1 MLPLALAICAVLH
14 LPARAAE
21 DTAPVAPQTQADA
34 DEPLTPALD
43 ELLESTRRNVR
54 STAEWLARAVDGK
67 FGDKSFDEGG
77 KVGNGRVDLAFHKRQ
92 GAPRELALRF
102 NASFRLPNLEHRVH
116 MFIGNDDSRD
126 VVTDNPQSFSQQQRL
141 IESRA
146 PDNAFFAGI
155 KVPLLEFF
163 EFRLGVH
170 GPFNPFAQA
179 SFERSWAPTEA
190 DVFEFRE
197 TLFMTPDDHFG
208 STTVGSYALALSP
221 TLAVRWVNSATIT
234 RVTKR
239 FDWNSSL
246 GAYRAFG
253 GQRLLSVEAL
263 FSGFQGSG
271 VGVSEYGLQTRWE
284 QPIYRTWVLAEL
296 AIGHFWPRKDAL
308 SERARVWGAGVT
320 LKMKF

>member
-1 MLPLALAICAVLH
+1 LPACAQHAEPAVPPLA
-14 LPARAAE
+14 PQAREPGQAE
-21 DTAPVAPQTQADA
+21 ASESP
-34 DEPLTPALD
+34 TPAPTPELD
-43 ELLESTRRNVR
+43 ELLESTRRTVR
-54 STAEWLARAVDGK
+54 STAEWLARSVDGK

-77 KVGNGRVDLAFHKRQ
+77 KVGNGRVDLALHKRQ
-92 GAPRELALRF
+92 RVRRELDLRF

-126 VVTDNPQSFSQQQRL
+126 VVTDSPQSFSQQQRL
-141 IESRA
+141 LESRP

-170 GPFNPFAQA
+170 GPFKPFAQA
-179 SFERSWAPTEA
+179 SFDTSWKPTEA

-197 TLFMTPDDHFG
+197 TLFVTPADHFG
-208 STTVGSYALALSP
+208 STTVGSYAHALSP

-234 RVTKR
+234 RVTDR
-239 FDWNSSL
+239 FAWNSSI

-253 GQRLLSVEAL
+253 EQRVLSVEAL

-284 QPIYRTWVLAEL
+284 QPIYRTWLLAEI

-308 SERARVWGAGVT
+308 SERARLWGAGVT